1 MAVSYVG
8 ATSGTSVTTATTFPT
23 SFPSGWAAGDVAILA
38 GHVSA
43 NSLTMSPGA
52 GWSSVPG
59 ISNPVDQ
66 GANSRA
72 YVWYRVLE
80 AGDSAPTI
88 TGSGAI
94 TGGWE
99 MVVLRDTAASPFGQ
113 VGTGSTASGTSVA
126 LPSLT
131 GVAAGS
137 ALVGIVHA
145 RVATGTLPN
154 GINWDAAYTEVTD
167 VSTSRA
173 TSAANVRNSSAYRL
187 IASAGAYG
195 GESVA
200 VNNSVSSSMIAAL
213 IEVLQGSVPGI
224 ATTSADGSLSA
235 AGAVAQPA
243 DAALAA
249 TGALTAAG
257 AVLVPAGASLSAA
270 SSSSA
275 TAVLRQP
282 GSSSLTATG
291 TLSATAAVRATGAAS
306 LAGAATLTGV
316 GRAARPAGAAA
327 AASGALTAVGTV
339 RHTAAAALAAAGTL
353 DADASGTRNG
363 TGALAASAALTTT
376 PRVLVPA
383 QAPYIAA
390 GTLTAAAAVRIPA
403 SAALAGSA
411 VLAAYVP
418 GAQVRGSSRPSVTGP
433 ARTTTVTGRTGRAA
447 VIQYGRSTSTVT
459 APRDSTP
466 EVTDG

>member
-235 AGAVAQPA
+235 TGAVAQPA
-243 DAALAA
+243 DAGLSA

-257 AVLVPAGASLSAA
+257 AVLVPAAASLSAA

-275 TAVLRQP
+275 TAV
-282 GSSSLTATG
+282 
-291 TLSATAAVRATGAAS
+291 VRATGVAA
-306 LAGAATLTGV
+306 LAAAATLTAV

-327 AASGALTAVGTV
+327 AASGALTAAGTV
-339 RHTAAAALAAAGTL
+339 RHTAGAALAAAGTL
-353 DADASGTRNG
+353 DADSSGSRNG
-363 TGALAASAALTTT
+363 TGALAASSGLAAT
-376 PRVLVPA
+376 PLLRVPA
-383 QAPYIAA
+383 QAAIAAA
-390 GTLTAAAAVRIPA
+390 GTFTASAAVRIPA
-403 SAALAGSA
+403 TT
-411 VLAAYVP
+411 VLAAASTLTASTP
-418 GAQVRGSSRPSVTGP
+418 GAQVRGSSRPSVAGP
-433 ARTTTVTGRTGRAA
+433 TSITSVTGRTGRVAA
-447 VIQYGRSTSTVT
+447 VTPYGRSAATVT
-459 APRDSTP
+459 VPCDSTP

>member
-8 ATSGTSVTTATTFPT
+8 ATSDTSVTTATTFPT
-23 SFPSGWAAGDVAILA
+23 SFPAGWAAGDVAILA
-38 GHVSA
+38 GHISA
-43 NSLTMSPGA
+43 ANLTMSPGA
-52 GWSSVPG
+52 GWSAVPG

-72 YVWYRVLE
+72 YVWYRVLQS
-80 AGDSAPTI
+80 GDSAPTI

-113 VGTGSTASGTSVA
+113 VGTNSTAAGTSVA

-137 ALVGIVHA
+137 ALVGIAHA

-173 TSAANVRNSSAYRL
+173 TSAANLRNASAYRL
-187 IASAGAYG
+187 IASAGTYG

-200 VNNSVSSSMIAAL
+200 VNNSISSSMIAAL
-213 IEVLQGSVPGI
+213 IEVLQGSVPGT
-224 ATTSADGSLSA
+224 ATASADGSLSA
-235 AGAVAQPA
+235 AAAVAQPA
-243 DAALAA
+243 TAGLAA
-249 TGALTAAG
+249 TGTLTASA
-257 AVLVPAGASLSAA
+257 AVLVPAGASLSAT
-270 SSSSA
+270 SA
-275 TAVLRQP
+275 ISAAAVIRQP
-282 GSSSLTATG
+282 GSANLTAAG

-316 GRAARPAGAAA
+316 GRAVRPAGGAA
-327 AASGALTAVGTV
+327 AASGTLTATGTV
-339 RHTAAAALAAAGTL
+339 RHTAVAALAAAATL
-353 DADASGTRNG
+353 DADPSGIRNG
-363 TGALAASAALTTT
+363 TAALAASTGLAATALV
-376 PRVLVPA
+376 RVPA
-383 QAPYIAA
+383 QASAAAA
-390 GTLTAAAAVRIPA
+390 GTLTAAAAVRVPA
-403 SAALAGSA
+403 TV
-411 VLAAYVP
+411 VLAAASTLTAYTP
-418 GAQVRGSSRPSVTGP
+418 GAQVRGSSRPSVSGP
-433 ARTTTVTGRTGRAA
+433 TSTTSVTGFPGRAA
-447 VIQYGRSTSTVT
+447 VTPYGRSAATVT
-459 APRDSTP
+459 ATRDSTP